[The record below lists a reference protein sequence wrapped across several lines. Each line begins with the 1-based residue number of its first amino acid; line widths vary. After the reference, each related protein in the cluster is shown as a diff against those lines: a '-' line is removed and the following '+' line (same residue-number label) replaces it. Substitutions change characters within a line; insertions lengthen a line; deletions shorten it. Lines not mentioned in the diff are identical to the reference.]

1 MTQRE
6 KRRKELRKNNDVI
19 RRCSKIQTGTG
30 GKTGAP
36 LPYRNVK
43 CFPSFQRCRVRTHG
57 CRKDTH
63 SFCRQTGANT
73 AAPRTHGRERARGER
88 GEREQHTPQGEISR
102 GVSKRCTGESFSRV
116 TGKREQQK
124 AKTYVC
130 MKGEDRHRH
139 RQRERDTHTQGG
151 GPNVTRNSDR
161 ERSSVQE
168 MREKEGS

>member
-1 MTQRE
+1 MFKDTDRH
-6 KRRKELRKNNDVI
+6 RRKDRRTPALQERQVFPKLSKVSRAHTRLPERHSQLLQTNRRKHCGTTNARERESA
-19 RRCSKIQTGTG
+19 RRK
-30 GKTGAP
+30 
-36 LPYRNVK
+36 R
-43 CFPSFQRCRVRTHG
+43 
-57 CRKDTH
+57 
-63 SFCRQTGANT
+63 
-73 AAPRTHGRERARGER
+73 RERAA
-88 GEREQHTPQGEISR
+88 HPQGEISR